1 LKYRPPGRHCKHRP
15 PFGASSS
22 AARRS
27 AAALR
32 ASLASVPFLVS
43 TMEPLLLASSR
54 RRHSPAAPGVVEADV
69 TGSWPRLAGGPAWRA
84 KRSLVISSPRAHPL
98 GALASRR
105 PLACAI
111 DQQSHEYG
119 MDRGLGGRGVAGTGR
134 RMQPCSLAMA
144 PRAISFK
151 FISFAI
157 YL

>member
-1 LKYRPPGRHCKHRP
+1 MHLAAAATLLRRLGTTH
-15 PFGASSS
+15 ASSS
-22 AARRS
+22 WAQ
-27 AAALR
+27 
-32 ASLASVPFLVS
+32 
-43 TMEPLLLASSR
+43 
-54 RRHSPAAPGVVEADV
+54 
-69 TGSWPRLAGGPAWRA
+69 LAGGPAWRA

-157 YL
+157 YLYLIIWPTNGASMFALKSRNFHVNQRKIEK